1 MRRAER
7 WMAAQAAVLLSCALA
22 AALLPRG
29 AVSAARAGG
38 EWPSALDGRT
48 LRPLAPSEVEQR
60 FAQRFPGRIAR
71 FADAHGGQVVLRE
84 VNEPTRLLHPASDC
98 WQGLGF
104 AVEAQRLEVDPKG
117 RRWRC
122 FEAVRG
128 GERVRVCER
137 IEGADGSAFTDTSS
151 WFWAALLGRS
161 SGPWRAI
168 TTVTAL
174 EARS

>member
-1 MRRAER
+1 MRRADR
-7 WMAAQAAVLLSCALA
+7 WLAVQ
-22 AALLPRG
+22 AALLLACAVGAAFVPR
-29 AVSAARAGG
+29 AAASAAAAGG
-38 EWPSALDGRT
+38 EWPMTLDGRP

-60 FAQRFPGRIAR
+60 FAARFPGRIAR
-71 FADAHGGQVVLRE
+71 FADGAGRQVVLRE
-84 VNEPTRLLHPASDC
+84 VNEPTRLLHPAADC

-104 AVEAQRLEVDPKG
+104 AVAAHRLETDARS

-128 GERVRVCER
+128 PERVRVCER

-161 SGPWRAI
+161 RGPWRAV
-168 TTVTAL
+168 TTVIAL
-174 EARS
+174 EPS